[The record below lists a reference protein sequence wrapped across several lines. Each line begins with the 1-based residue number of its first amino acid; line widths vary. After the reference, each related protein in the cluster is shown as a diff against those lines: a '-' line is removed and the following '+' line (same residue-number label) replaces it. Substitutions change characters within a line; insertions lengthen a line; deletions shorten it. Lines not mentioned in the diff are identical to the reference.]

1 MPFWRPS
8 RPGTSKLSSDCTN
21 ISRIAETIAGRTSG
35 MVMRRSSTCRG
46 APASSAASSSAGS
59 MLRKAAAISRK
70 AIGARCSPWTQI
82 MPHML
87 KVLNRPWP
95 RIGLNS
101 SALISPI
108 LGSARKIHDAA

>member
-8 RPGTSKLSSDCTN
+8 RQGTSKLSSDCTN

-35 MVMRRSSTCRG
+35 MVIRRSSRRLG
-46 APASSAASSSAGS
+46 APAISAASSSAGS
-59 MLRKAAAISRK
+59 MLRKAAPINRN
-70 AIGARCSPWTQI
+70 AIGARCRPWTQI

-95 RIGLNS
+95 SIGWKRTT
-101 SALISPI
+101 LIRPI
-108 LGSARKIHDAA
+108 LGSARKIQAAA